1 MRVVGLVSGGK
12 DSCYGMM
19 QCVAAGHSL
28 VALANLQP
36 DIDGEMDS
44 YMYQSVGH
52 EGVEVLAEAMGLP
65 LFRQVTKGRTKQTSK
80 EYTPEEGDEV
90 EDLYLLLQTIK
101 DEVGVDGVSV
111 GAILSDYQRVRVE
124 NVCSRLGLVCLAFLW
139 QRDQAELLAE
149 MVASG
154 VQAILVKVAA
164 LGLDPAQ
171 HLGRDISDVAPHLMR
186 MKEKWG
192 LNVCGEG
199 GEYETFTL
207 DCPLFNKAIVVDD
220 YQTVIH
226 DDNAVAPVGYL
237 SFKKMRLIEKTPEFM
252 LMPMPER
259 IAASRVRSPKEFLN
273 GVEETL
279 LVKEN
284 RDEFDEEKKSEAEV
298 EETEVVDE
306 VPVPILY
313 EEKLCNHPQIQCNSE
328 GWCWVTGVPG
338 EGSSCADAMSNALDK
353 LQELLE
359 SRKMSLSDVVGVAL
373 WLRDLSQFGAVND
386 KFSARMVSSGG
397 EPPVRACLE
406 VGLPENFPVLLEAT
420 AHKTPQQE
428 SSEEPE
434 LPKQA
439 LHVQSLSHWAPASIG
454 PYSQAVRVDS
464 VVQVAGQIALDPSS
478 GQLLQG
484 AGVQAQCLLAIR
496 HVSRILAAMN
506 SRFELQDVVQGVC
519 YLTSRHA
526 VQTVRQLW
534 ERRTTNAIV
543 DFVIVPALPRGALLE
558 WSVWAHAHNRR
569 FEYEETGCR
578 LTDEGDE
585 FANPPQAN
593 IRSRWSYDGTVA
605 AMVCYVEGHQTLDS
619 LTQAVDYAMGKLL
632 REAPPSSALTVRA
645 FYRTGAVDAEILS
658 EAISRV
664 QSGLREKRIAL
675 GATLVPVLSLHDEN
689 TVLSLCGLRFQ

>member
-12 DSCYGMM
+12 DSCYNMM

-36 DIDGEMDS
+36 NVDGEMDS

-52 EGVEVLAEAMGLP
+52 EGVEALAEAMDLP
-65 LFRQVTKGRTKQTSK
+65 LFRQITKGHTKQTGK
-80 EYTPEEGDEV
+80 EYNPEEGDEV
-90 EDLYLLLQTIK
+90 EDLFLLLQTIK
-101 DEVGVDGVSV
+101 QEVGVEAVSV

-124 NVCSRLGLVCLAFLW
+124 NVCARLGLICLAFLW

-171 HLGRDISDVAPHLMR
+171 HLGRDISEVAPHLLR

-237 SFKKMRLIEKTPEFM
+237 SFKKMRLIEKSPDIT
-252 LMPMPER
+252 LMPLTER
-259 IAASRVRSPKEFLN
+259 IMASGVRSPKVFLN
-273 GVEETL
+273 GTESSESSIKDNEDDNNEEM
-279 LVKEN
+279 KP
-284 RDEFDEEKKSEAEV
+284 EV
-298 EETEVVDE
+298 EAAVTVDAPSPVV
-306 VPVPILY
+306 Y
-313 EEKLCNHPQIQCNSE
+313 EEKLCNHPRIQCNST
-328 GWCWVTGVPG
+328 GWCWVTGVHG
-338 EGSSCADAMSNALDK
+338 EGGSCADAMSSALDK

-359 SRKMSLSDVVGVAL
+359 SRCMSISDVVGVSL
-373 WLRDLSQFGAVND
+373 WIRDLTQFAAVNER
-386 KFSARMVSSGG
+386 FSARMFSSGG
-397 EPPVRACLE
+397 QPPVRACLE
-406 VGLPENFPVLLEAT
+406 VGLPENWPVLLEAT
-420 AHKTPQQE
+420 AHRTPQQE
-428 SSEEPE
+428 SSEEAAE
-434 LPKQA
+434 LPKQS

-454 PYSQAVRVDS
+454 PYSQAVRVDA
-464 VVQVAGQIALDPSS
+464 VVQVAGQIALNPSS
-478 GQLLQG
+478 GQLLEN
-484 AGVQAQCLLAIR
+484 AGVQAQCLLAMR

-519 YLTSRHA
+519 YLTCKNA
-526 VQTVRQLW
+526 VQTVRRLW
-534 ERRTTNAIV
+534 ERHTTNAIV

-569 FEYEETGCR
+569 FEYEETGCL
-578 LTDEGDE
+578 LTDESDE
-585 FANPPQAN
+585 SANRPQAS

-605 AMVCYVEGHQTLDS
+605 AVVCYVEGEQTLDS
-619 LTQAVDYAMGKLL
+619 LTHAVEYAMGKLL
-632 REAPPSSALTVRA
+632 REAPAASALTVRA
-645 FYRTGAVDAEILS
+645 FYRTGALDAEVLQ

-664 QSGLREKRIAL
+664 QSVLLEKRIEM
-675 GATLVPVLSLHDEN
+675 GATLVPVVGLQDEH